1 MGPIGQNIHS
11 TFQFNSLNDKEN
23 IDILLQ
29 KFDEY
34 YIFSGRKKLPLE
46 NIYEYIND
54 LQVKKFKNFIT
65 KI

>member
-11 TFQFNSLNDKEN
+11 TFQFNSINDKEN
-23 IDILLQ
+23 VDILLE

-46 NIYEYIND
+46 DIYEYIKD
-54 LQVKKFKNFIT
+54 LQVKKFKNL
-65 KI
+65 

>member
-23 IDILLQ
+23 VDILLE

-46 NIYEYIND
+46 NIYKYIND
-54 LQVKKFKNFIT
+54 LQVKKFKNL
-65 KI
+65 